1 MTGLHQKG
9 RAALVAATFALA
21 AATPTVALA
30 VTDIT
35 GFFAKVDTLAKQVQT
50 GVTLIFATIAVIGG
64 GVLITMA
71 VLTQDEHMR
80 RQRWQQFWGLLTLC
94 IAFAVLPWLV
104 PFLITLGIGVLLITY
119 MPWMTT
125 GLLQL
130 LGKM

>member
-1 MTGLHQKG
+1 MTGLHQRG

-50 GVTLIFATIAVIGG
+50 GVTLVFATIAVIGG

-71 VLTQDEHMR
+71 VLTQDDHMR
-80 RQRWQQFWGLLTLC
+80 RQRWQQFWGLLALC

-104 PFLITLGIGVLLITY
+104 PFLITQFG
-119 MPWMTT
+119 
-125 GLLQL
+125 
-130 LGKM
+130 